1 MIKANA
7 PLEAKIE
14 KLLLPPNSR
23 SPAYLQY
30 ALTKLANVLFAL
42 KLHRELHGKGV
53 SSYVLHPGS
62 MIPTNIGR
70 NYGVFNKLS
79 AMLFKP
85 FTKTLDQGAATT
97 VSLVYFTAIFNWWTY
112 RFIVLQLQILKRFV
126 NLYVSIIN
134 IILTKTLGKWPLL
147 WELLRWP
154 KKSSTKLGLRRKLTR
169 CLLE

>member
-1 MIKANA
+1 LKDKLVESAPSRIVVVASNSHKHTMIKANA

-97 VSLVYFTAIFNWWTY
+97 VSLVYFTAIFN
-112 RFIVLQLQILKRFV
+112 
-126 NLYVSIIN
+126 
-134 IILTKTLGKWPLL
+134 
-147 WELLRWP
+147 
-154 KKSSTKLGLRRKLTR
+154 
-169 CLLE
+169 